1 MFRLNEFHRT
11 LNVPENAS
19 EAEIRA
25 AYRTLARKWHP
36 DRFQEGPERAWAEKQ
51 MIEINQAYNALISR
65 CKFAPPASSGQ
76 RFTEVR
82 LLIEAGQLSRARQL
96 MCAMD
101 ERSAEWNY
109 HFGQMLLKRKDY
121 EKAVVYFKIAVRQAP
136 DNPEYKR
143 ILEKAEA
150 HLTKGPLISALKKIR
165 GFHLPEKFKKPNS
178 GRTDKTEG
186 V

>member
-1 MFRLNEFHRT
+1 MFCLTEFHRT

-19 EAEIRA
+19 EADIRA

-65 CKFAPPASSGQ
+65 CKFAPPASSAQ
-76 RFTEVR
+76 RFKEVR
-82 LLIEAGQLSRARQL
+82 LLIEAGQLSRARHL

-136 DNPEYKR
+136 DNAEYKL
-143 ILEKAEA
+143 ILEKAES
-150 HLTKGPLISALKKIR
+150 LLNKNALGGVFRKIR
-165 GFHLPEKFKKPNS
+165 DFHLPKKFKRPFRKNPK
-178 GRTDKTEG
+178 REG
-186 V
+186 L

>member
-1 MFRLNEFHRT
+1 HRT

-19 EAEIRA
+19 EADIRA

-51 MIEINQAYNALISR
+51 MIEINQAYNALINR
-65 CKFAPPASSGQ
+65 CKFSPPASPAQ
-76 RFTEVR
+76 RFKEVR
-82 LLIEAGQLSRARQL
+82 LLIEAGQLSRARHL

-121 EKAVVYFKIAVRQAP
+121 EKAVVYFGIAVRQAP

-143 ILEKAEA
+143 ILEKAES
-150 HLTKGPLISALKKIR
+150 HLNKNPLGGVLKKIR
-165 GFHLPEKFKKPNS
+165 SFHLP
-178 GRTDKTEG
+178 GRGKRPTFQKNR
-186 V
+186 

>member
-1 MFRLNEFHRT
+1 MTEFHRT

-19 EAEIRA
+19 EADIRA
-25 AYRTLARKWHP
+25 AYRTLARKWQP
-36 DRFQEGPERAWAEKQ
+36 DRCQEGPERAWAEKQ
-51 MIEINQAYNALISR
+51 MIEINQAYNALINR
-65 CKFAPPASSGQ
+65 CKFAPPASSQQ
-76 RFTEVR
+76 RFKEVR
-82 LLIEAGQLSRARQL
+82 LLIEAGQLSRARHL

-121 EKAVVYFKIAVRQAP
+121 EKAVVYFKIAVRQSP
-136 DNPEYKR
+136 DHPEYRR

-150 HLTKGPLISALKKIR
+150 HLNKGPLVGVIKKIR
-165 GFHLPEKFKKPNS
+165 NFHLEKKFRHASFKK
-178 GRTDKTEG
+178 TDKTEG

>member
-1 MFRLNEFHRT
+1 LTEFHRT

-19 EAEIRA
+19 EADIRA

-51 MIEINQAYNALISR
+51 MIEINQAYNALINR
-65 CKFAPPASSGQ
+65 CKFAPPASSQQ
-76 RFTEVR
+76 RFKEVR
-82 LLIEAGQLSRARQL
+82 LLIEAGQLSRARHL

-121 EKAVVYFKIAVRQAP
+121 EKAVVYFKIAVRQSP
-136 DNPEYKR
+136 DHPEYRR

-150 HLTKGPLISALKKIR
+150 HLNKGPLVGVIKKIR
-165 GFHLPEKFKKPNS
+165 NFHLEKKFRRASFKK
-178 GRTDKTEG
+178 TDKTEG